1 MIHVSRASAAIALTV
16 FSWTAWA
23 QAPTQLTPKP
33 RPETPEATQNAA
45 PRGVP
50 SASPLRLTPRKLQ
63 PFATERP
70 SGPSRSTSRSI
81 IQVEGL
87 SEIDPNS
94 VGNLSLENGGFGTD
108 MWRGTPR
115 ALIERFLPQLPAAMR
130 SPVLRDLTRR
140 LVLSSA
146 EMPARNPQDEAKPA
160 PSLIATRI
168 SLLQSMGAFKDARDL
183 TDLTPKRSQN
193 STLLQLQAED
203 RLYANDYGN
212 ACQIVDNAEEH
223 LAMPYWQRLLVFCQT
238 LRGDTE
244 GAALGAG
251 LLAES
256 LETTDSAFI
265 LLIDRL
271 TQNTTDPLLSLP
283 KPNALHLAAM
293 RTAQVTIP
301 DDAIS
306 AHNPAVLRTIGISP
320 NARLE
325 TRLAAAELAVEF
337 GALSTERLAEIYMA
351 EKFDPVELN
360 NALSLA
366 AADRSPRGRALLFQA
381 AQIESVN
388 MAKAAVFS
396 KAFEIATEEN
406 RYLRTIKLYRPLL
419 AGLTSAPEINWFG
432 GEAARALYA
441 VDRPLPARS
450 WMEVLRLAAAQ
461 NQEFKTIS
469 DGLWYLRYLTDSTVV
484 EDEFSTGLNDW
495 LTYHKLKSGARA
507 QSRMA
512 AGLRLLEA
520 LGHEVPDDAWWQVLE
535 APRAPIEAGD
545 ETGDKTVL
553 RIAMSR
559 AADAGRVGEAVL
571 LLLRSFDET
580 GPSIDDIDTVSTAV
594 RVLRQLGLETE
605 AKKLVLEIAA
615 TGGL

>member
-1 MIHVSRASAAIALTV
+1 L
-16 FSWTAWA
+16 
-23 QAPTQLTPKP
+23 
-33 RPETPEATQNAA
+33 
-45 PRGVP
+45 
-50 SASPLRLTPRKLQ
+50 
-63 PFATERP
+63 ATERP
-70 SGPSRSTSRSI
+70 SGPSQSTSRSI
-81 IQVEGL
+81 IQIEGL
-87 SEIDPNS
+87 SDIDPNS
-94 VGNLSLENGGFGTD
+94 VGNLYPKNGGFGTG

-115 ALIERFLPQLPAAMR
+115 ALIEQFLPQLPAAMR

-146 EMPARNPQDEAKPA
+146 EMPARGPQSKTKPA
-160 PSLIATRI
+160 QSLIAARI
-168 SLLQSMGAFKDARDL
+168 LLLQSMGAFKDARDL
-183 TDLTPKRSQN
+183 TNLMPKRLQD
-193 STLLQLQAED
+193 TKLLQLQAED

-212 ACQIVDNAEEH
+212 ACQIVDNAGEH
-223 LAMPYWQRLLVFCQT
+223 LARPYWQRLLVFCQ
-238 LRGDTE
+238 LLQGDTE
-244 GAALGAG
+244 GAALGLE

-256 LETTDSAFI
+256 PGDAGLAFI

-271 TQNTTDPLLSLP
+271 THNTTAPLLSLP

-306 AHNPAVLRTIGISP
+306 ISAHNPAVLRTISISP

-351 EKFDPVELN
+351 EKFDAVELD

-406 RYLRTIKLYRPLL
+406 RYLRTIELYRPLL
-419 AGLTSAPEINWFG
+419 ARLTSTPEIRWFA
-432 GEAARALYA
+432 GEAARALFA
-441 VDRPLPARS
+441 VDRPLRARS
-450 WMEVLRLAAAQ
+450 WMEFLRLAAAQ
-461 NQEFKTIS
+461 NEEYKAIY

-484 EDEFSTGLNDW
+484 ENEFTAGLKGW
-495 LTYHKLKSGARA
+495 LTYHKLKSDTRA

-520 LGHEVPDDAWWQVLE
+520 LGHAVPDDAWWQVLE
-535 APRAPIEAGD
+535 TPRTPIK
-545 ETGDKTVL
+545 TGGETVL
-553 RIAMSR
+553 RVAMSR
-559 AADAGRVGEAVL
+559 AADAGRVGEAIL
-571 LLLRSFDET
+571 LLLRSFGEA
-580 GPSIDDIDTVSTAV
+580 GPSINDIDTVSTAV

-605 AKKLVLEIAA
+605 AKKLVLNIAA

>member
-1 MIHVSRASAAIALTV
+1 MIHVFHASAVIVVTV
-16 FSWTAWA
+16 ISWNAWA
-23 QAPTQLTPKP
+23 QGPTLLTPTPKP
-33 RPETPEATQNAA
+33 EIPAATQDAT
-45 PRGVP
+45 PLGVP
-50 SASPLRLTPRKLQ
+50 SASPLRLTPRTLQ
-63 PFATERP
+63 PLATERP
-70 SGPSRSTSRSI
+70 SGPSQSTSRSI

-94 VGNLSLENGGFGTD
+94 VGNLSPENGGFGTN

-115 ALIERFLPQLPAAMR
+115 AVIERFLPHLPTAMR

-146 EMPARNPQDEAKPA
+146 EMPARDPRSEVNPER
-160 PSLIATRI
+160 SLIAARI
-168 SLLQSMGAFKDARDL
+168 SLLQSMGAFKDAREL
-183 TDLTPKRSQN
+183 NNLMPQRSQD
-193 STLLQLQAED
+193 SRLLQLKAED

-212 ACQIVDNAEEH
+212 ACQIVDNAGEH
-223 LAMPYWQRLLVFCQT
+223 LAKPYWQRLLVFCQT

-244 GAALGAG
+244 GAELGAS

-256 LETTDSAFI
+256 LEATDSAFF

-271 TQNTTDPLLSLP
+271 TQNTADPLLSLP
-283 KPNALHLAAM
+283 KPNALHLATM
-293 RTAQVTIP
+293 RAAQVTIP

-325 TRLAAAELAVEF
+325 TRLAAAEMAVEF

-388 MAKAAVFS
+388 MAKATVFS

-406 RYLRTIKLYRPLL
+406 GYLRTIELYRPLL
-419 AGLTSAPEINWFG
+419 AKLTSAPAINWFA
-432 GEAARALYA
+432 GEAARALHA
-441 VDRPLPARS
+441 VDRPLLARP
-450 WMEVLRLAAAQ
+450 WMEILRLAAEQ
-461 NQEFKTIS
+461 DEEYKTTS
-469 DGLWYLRYLTDSTVV
+469 DGLWYLRYLTDSTIPK
-484 EDEFSTGLNDW
+484 DDFSTDLTSW
-495 LTYHKLKSGARA
+495 LTYHKSKSGARA

-512 AGLRLLEA
+512 AGLMLLKA
-520 LGHEVPDDAWWQVLE
+520 LGHEIPDDAWWQVLE
-535 APRAPIEAGD
+535 TPRAPVESGGD
-545 ETGDKTVL
+545 TIF

-559 AADAGRVGEAVL
+559 ATDAGRIGEAILML
-571 LLLRSFDET
+571 LLSFGEA
-580 GPSIDDIDTVSTAV
+580 GPTIDDIDTVSTAV

-605 AKKLVLEIAA
+605 AKKLVLEVAA

>member
-1 MIHVSRASAAIALTV
+1 MIHVSRASAVIALTV
-16 FSWTAWA
+16 ISWGAWA
-23 QAPTQLTPKP
+23 QGPTLLTPKP
-33 RPETPEATQNAA
+33 KPEIPAATQDAA

-50 SASPLRLTPRKLQ
+50 SASPLRLTPRKLR
-63 PFATERP
+63 PLATERP
-70 SGPSRSTSRSI
+70 SGPSQSTSRSV

-94 VGNLSLENGGFGTD
+94 VGNLSLENGGFGTH

-115 ALIERFLPQLPAAMR
+115 AVIERFLPQLPAAMR

-146 EMPARNPQDEAKPA
+146 EMPARDPQSEVKPER
-160 PSLIATRI
+160 SLIAARI
-168 SLLQSMGAFKDARDL
+168 SLLQSMGAFKDAREL
-183 TDLTPKRSQN
+183 TNLMPRRSQD
-193 STLLQLQAED
+193 SRLLQLQAED

-212 ACQIVDNAEEH
+212 ACQIVDNAGEH
-223 LAMPYWQRLLVFCQT
+223 LAKPYWQRLLVFCQT
-238 LRGDTE
+238 LQGDTE

-256 LETTDSAFI
+256 LGATDSAFF

-325 TRLAAAELAVEF
+325 TRLAAAEMAVEF

-406 RYLRTIKLYRPLL
+406 GYLRTIELYRPLL
-419 AGLTSAPEINWFG
+419 AGLTSAPEINWFA

-450 WMEVLRLAAAQ
+450 WMEILRLAAAQ
-461 NQEFKTIS
+461 NEEYKTIS
-469 DGLWYLRYLTDSTVV
+469 DGLWFLRYLTDSTIA
-484 EDEFSTGLNDW
+484 EDDFNTGLTGW
-495 LTYHKLKSGARA
+495 LTYHKSKSGARA

-512 AGLRLLEA
+512 AGLLLLEA
-520 LGHEVPDDAWWQVLE
+520 LGHEIPDDAWWQVLE
-535 APRAPIEAGD
+535 APRTLVESGGA
-545 ETGDKTVL
+545 TVF

-559 AADAGRVGEAVL
+559 ATDAGRIGEAIL
-571 LLLRSFDET
+571 LLLLSFGEA
-580 GPSIDDIDTVSTAV
+580 GPAIDDIDTVSTAV
-594 RVLRQLGLETE
+594 QVLRQLGLETE
-605 AKKLVLEIAA
+605 AKKLVLEVAA

>member
-1 MIHVSRASAAIALTV
+1 MIHVSHVSAVIAVTV
-16 FSWTAWA
+16 ISWSAWA
-23 QAPTQLTPKP
+23 QGPTLLTPKP
-33 RPETPEATQNAA
+33 KQETPAATQYVT
-45 PRGVP
+45 PLGVP

-63 PFATERP
+63 PLATERP
-70 SGPSRSTSRSI
+70 SGPSQSTSRSI

-94 VGNLSLENGGFGTD
+94 VGNLSPENGGFGTN
-108 MWRGTPR
+108 MWHGTPR
-115 ALIERFLPQLPAAMR
+115 AVIERFLPQLPTAMR
-130 SPVLRDLTRR
+130 SPVMRDLTRR

-146 EMPARNPQDEAKPA
+146 EMPARDPRSEVNPER
-160 PSLIATRI
+160 SLIVARI
-168 SLLQSMGAFKDARDL
+168 SLLQSMGAFKDAREL
-183 TDLTPKRSQN
+183 NNLMPQRSQD
-193 STLLQLQAED
+193 SRLLQLKAED

-212 ACQIVDNAEEH
+212 ACQIVDNAGEH
-223 LAMPYWQRLLVFCQT
+223 LAKPYWQRLLVFCQT

-244 GAALGAG
+244 GAELGAS
-251 LLAES
+251 LLTES
-256 LETTDSAFI
+256 LGTTDSAFF

-271 TQNTTDPLLSLP
+271 TQNTADPLLSLP
-283 KPNALHLAAM
+283 KPNALHLATM
-293 RTAQVTIP
+293 RTAQVIIP

-320 NARLE
+320 NARLD
-325 TRLAAAELAVEF
+325 TRLAAAEMAVEF

-388 MAKAAVFS
+388 MAKATVFS

-406 RYLRTIKLYRPLL
+406 GYLSTIELYRPLL
-419 AGLTSAPEINWFG
+419 AKLTSAPAINWFA
-432 GEAARALYA
+432 GEAARALHA
-441 VDRPLPARS
+441 VDRPLLARS
-450 WMEVLRLAAAQ
+450 WMEILRLAAEQ
-461 NQEFKTIS
+461 NEEYKTTFN
-469 DGLWYLRYLTDSTVV
+469 GLWYLRYLTDSTIPK
-484 EDEFSTGLNDW
+484 DDFSTDLTSW
-495 LTYHKLKSGARA
+495 LTYHKSKSGARA

-512 AGLRLLEA
+512 AGLMLLKA
-520 LGHEVPDDAWWQVLE
+520 LGHEIPDDAWWQVLE
-535 APRAPIEAGD
+535 TPRAPVESGG
-545 ETGDKTVL
+545 ETIF

-559 AADAGRVGEAVL
+559 ATDAGRIGEAILML
-571 LLLRSFDET
+571 LLSFGEA
-580 GPSIDDIDTVSTAV
+580 GPTIDDIDTVSTAV

-605 AKKLVLEIAA
+605 AKKLVLEVAA

>member
-16 FSWTAWA
+16 FSWNAWA
-23 QAPTQLTPKP
+23 QGPTLLTPKP
-33 RPETPEATQNAA
+33 ETPAATQYG
-45 PRGVP
+45 PEHRVP
-50 SASPLRLTPRKLQ
+50 STSPLRLTPRKLQ
-63 PFATERP
+63 PLATERP
-70 SGPSRSTSRSI
+70 SGSSQSTLHSL

-87 SEIDPNS
+87 PEIDPNS
-94 VGNLSLENGGFGTD
+94 VGNLTPENGGFGTD

-115 ALIERFLPQLPAAMR
+115 ALIERYLPQLPAAMR

-146 EMPARNPQDEAKPA
+146 EMPAGGLKSEVKPA
-160 PSLIATRI
+160 QSLIAVRI
-168 SLLQSMGAFKDARDL
+168 SLLQSMGIFKDARDL
-183 TDLTPKRSQN
+183 TNLMPKRSQD
-193 STLLQLQAED
+193 SRLLQLQAED
-203 RLYANDYGN
+203 QLYANDYGN

-223 LAMPYWQRLLVFCQT
+223 LAKPYWQRLLVFCQT

-244 GAALGAG
+244 GAALGVG
-251 LLAES
+251 VLAES
-256 LETTDSAFI
+256 PGTADSAFI

-271 TQNTTDPLLSLP
+271 TQNTTAPLLSLP
-283 KPNALHLAAM
+283 KPNALHLAVM

-306 AHNPAVLRTIGISP
+306 ENNPAVLRTIGISP

-337 GALSTERLAEIYMA
+337 GSLSTERLAEIYMA
-351 EKFDPVELN
+351 EKFDTVELN

-381 AQIESVN
+381 AKIESVD
-388 MAKAAVFS
+388 MAKATIFS

-406 RYLRTIKLYRPLL
+406 GYLRAVELYRPLL
-419 AGLTSAPEINWFG
+419 ARLTSTPEINWFA

-441 VDRPLPARS
+441 VERPLPARP
-450 WMEVLRLAAAQ
+450 WMETLQLTATQ
-461 NQEFKTIS
+461 NEEYKTIS
-469 DGLWYLRYLTDSTVV
+469 NGLWYLRYLTDSTVV
-484 EDEFSTGLNDW
+484 EDEFTGGLNGW
-495 LTYHKLKSGARA
+495 LTYHKSKSDARA

-535 APRAPIEAGD
+535 AQRAPIK
-545 ETGDKTVL
+545 TGGETVL

-559 AADAGRVGEAVL
+559 AADAGRIGEAIL
-571 LLLRSFDET
+571 LLLRSFGKT
-580 GPSIDDIDTVSTAV
+580 GPSIDDIDTVSSAV

>member
-1 MIHVSRASAAIALTV
+1 MIHVSLTSVIIAVTV
-16 FSWTAWA
+16 ISWSAWA
-23 QAPTQLTPKP
+23 QGPTLLTPKP
-33 RPETPEATQNAA
+33 KPETPAATQDAT

-50 SASPLRLTPRKLQ
+50 SASPLRLTPRKMQ
-63 PFATERP
+63 PLATERP
-70 SGPSRSTSRSI
+70 SEPSQSTSRSI
-81 IQVEGL
+81 IQVEEL

-94 VGNLSLENGGFGTD
+94 VGNLSPENGGFGTH

-115 ALIERFLPQLPAAMR
+115 AMIERFLPQLPAAMR

-146 EMPARNPQDEAKPA
+146 EMPARDPRSEVKPER
-160 PSLIATRI
+160 SLIAARV
-168 SLLQSMGAFKDARDL
+168 SLLQSMGAFKDAREL
-183 TDLTPKRSQN
+183 NNLMPQRSQD
-193 STLLQLQAED
+193 SRLLQLKAED

-212 ACQIVDNAEEH
+212 ACQIVDNAREH
-223 LAMPYWQRLLVFCQT
+223 LAKPYWQRLLVFCQT

-244 GAALGAG
+244 SAALGAS

-256 LETTDSAFI
+256 LGATDPAFF

-283 KPNALHLAAM
+283 KPNALHLATM
-293 RTAQVTIP
+293 RTAQVIIP

-320 NARLE
+320 NARLD
-325 TRLAAAELAVEF
+325 TRLAAAEMAVEF

-388 MAKAAVFS
+388 IAKAAVFS

-406 RYLRTIKLYRPLL
+406 GYLHTIELYRPLL
-419 AGLTSAPEINWFG
+419 AELTSAPEINWFA

-450 WMEVLRLAAAQ
+450 WMEILRLAAEQ
-461 NQEFKTIS
+461 NEEYKSIS
-469 DGLWYLRYLTDSTVV
+469 DGLWYLRYLTDSTIA
-484 EDEFSTGLNDW
+484 EDDFRTDLTSW
-495 LTYHKLKSGARA
+495 LKYHKSKSGKRA
-507 QSRMA
+507 QSRIA
-512 AGLRLLEA
+512 AGLLLLKA
-520 LGHEVPDDAWWQVLE
+520 LGHEIPNDAWWQVLE
-535 APRAPIEAGD
+535 APRTPVESGG
-545 ETGDKTVL
+545 ETVF
-553 RIAMSR
+553 RFAMSR
-559 AADAGRVGEAVL
+559 ATDAGRIGEAIL
-571 LLLRSFDET
+571 MLILSFGEA
-580 GPSIDDIDTVSTAV
+580 GPTIDDIDTVSTAV

-605 AKKLVLEIAA
+605 AKKLVLEVAA

>member
-1 MIHVSRASAAIALTV
+1 
-16 FSWTAWA
+16 
-23 QAPTQLTPKP
+23 
-33 RPETPEATQNAA
+33 
-45 PRGVP
+45 
-50 SASPLRLTPRKLQ
+50 LQ
-63 PFATERP
+63 PLARERP
-70 SGPSRSTSRSI
+70 SGPSQSASRSI

-87 SEIDPNS
+87 PDIDPNS
-94 VGNLSLENGGFGTD
+94 VGNLSTENGGFGTG

-146 EMPARNPQDEAKPA
+146 EMPSREPQSGAKPA
-160 PSLIATRI
+160 PSLIAARI
-168 SLLQSMGAFKDARDL
+168 LLLQSMGAFKDARDL
-183 TDLTPKRSQN
+183 TNLMPKRLRDSK
-193 STLLQLQAED
+193 LLQLQAED

-212 ACQIVDNAEEH
+212 ACQIVDNAGEH
-223 LAMPYWQRLLVFCQT
+223 LAQSYWQRLLVFCQS

-244 GAALGAG
+244 GAALGVG

-256 LETTDSAFI
+256 PEDVDSAFI

-271 TQNTTDPLLSLP
+271 AKNTTDPLLSLP

-351 EKFDPVELN
+351 KKFDAVELN

-388 MAKAAVFS
+388 MAKAAIFS
-396 KAFEIATEEN
+396 IAFKIAAEDN
-406 RYLRTIKLYRPLL
+406 GYLRTIELYRPLL
-419 AGLTSAPEINWFG
+419 AGLISTPEINWFA

-450 WMEVLRLAAAQ
+450 WMEILRLAAEQ
-461 NQEFKTIS
+461 NDEYKTIS
-469 DGLWYLRYLTDSTVV
+469 NGLWYLRYLTDSTIA
-484 EDEFSTGLNDW
+484 EDEFTDGLKGW
-495 LTYHKLKSGARA
+495 LTYHKSKSDEQA

-520 LGHEVPDDAWWQVLE
+520 LGHAVPDDAWWQILE
-535 APRAPIEAGD
+535 VPRSPTKTSGE
-545 ETGDKTVL
+545 TVL

-559 AADAGRVGEAVL
+559 AADTGRVGEAIL
-571 LLLRSFDET
+571 LLLCSFGKA
-580 GPSIDDIDTVSTAV
+580 GPSIDDIDTVTTAV

-605 AKKLVLEIAA
+605 AKKLVLDIAA
-615 TGGL
+615 AEGL